1 MRRGKHRALI
11 LFFFV
16 SLQTENSFKYATA
29 AADTSDNNQQE
40 YNDILAD
47 IKTWSPAEA
56 IITDIL

>member
-1 MRRGKHRALI
+1 MRWRKRRGLI
-11 LFFFV
+11 WFFFV

-29 AADTSDNNQQE
+29 AAATSDNNQQE

-47 IKTWSPAEA
+47 IKTWTPDEA